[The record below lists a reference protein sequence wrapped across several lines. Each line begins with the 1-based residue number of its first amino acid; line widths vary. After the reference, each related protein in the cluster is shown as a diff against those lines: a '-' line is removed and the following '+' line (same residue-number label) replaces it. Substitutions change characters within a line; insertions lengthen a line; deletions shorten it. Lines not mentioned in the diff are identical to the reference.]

1 MFFPFFY
8 DPTFILILPALIFA
22 MIAQSRVQSTFARYL
37 RVRSRAGVTGA
48 QAAAGILSSSGL
60 HHVSI
65 EQTPHTLGD
74 HYDPRTNTLRLSPQ
88 VYGGSS
94 LASIAVA
101 AHEAGHALQHRE
113 GYAPLQFRQT
123 LLPVASIGSN
133 LAVPLFILGFL
144 FSAGRGSFGEFLM
157 NLGIWLF
164 VGAVAFQIV
173 TLPVEFNASKR
184 ALALLAD
191 NGYITRDEIGG
202 AREVLEAAA
211 LTYVAA
217 TAVAISQ
224 LFRLLVLRGSRRD

>member
-157 NLGIWLF
+157 NPRDLAVRRSGGIPDRHAACG
-164 VGAVAFQIV
+164 VQR
-173 TLPVEFNASKR
+173 SKR
-184 ALALLAD
+184 ALLSWLTTLHHP
-191 NGYITRDEIGG
+191 GRD
-202 AREVLEAAA
+202 RRSKEVL
-211 LTYVAA
+211 
-217 TAVAISQ
+217 
-224 LFRLLVLRGSRRD
+224 RLRH